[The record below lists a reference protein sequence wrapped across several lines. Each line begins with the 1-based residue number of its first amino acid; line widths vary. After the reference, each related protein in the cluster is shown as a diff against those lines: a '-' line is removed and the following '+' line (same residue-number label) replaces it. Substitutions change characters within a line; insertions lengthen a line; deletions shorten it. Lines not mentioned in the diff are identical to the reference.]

1 MLLGMSRALE
11 LPLALSSSTHLS
23 CAHVAPL
30 LKGDHKLGT
39 SSYKP
44 LLSRPTSRE
53 YYCTVIVIVAL
64 FVGVSYM

>member
-1 MLLGMSRALE
+1 MSRALE
-11 LPLALSSSTHLS
+11 LPLALSSSTHLP

-39 SSYKP
+39 SFKP

-53 YYCTVIVIVAL
+53 HDCTVIVIVAL
-64 FVGVSYM
+64 FVSEFFASDKY

>member
-11 LPLALSSSTHLS
+11 LPLALSSSTHLP

-30 LKGDHKLGT
+30 LKSDHKLGT

-44 LLSRPTSRE
+44 LQHHVSILYS
-53 YYCTVIVIVAL
+53 YCSTICK
-64 FVGVSYM
+64 